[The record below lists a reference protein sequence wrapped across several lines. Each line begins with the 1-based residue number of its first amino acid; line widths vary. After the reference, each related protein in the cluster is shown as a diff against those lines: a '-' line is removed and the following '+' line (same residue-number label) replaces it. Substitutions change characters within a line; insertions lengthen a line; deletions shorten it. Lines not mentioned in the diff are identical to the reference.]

1 VIQQFFTVP
10 EAGALLPR
18 LTSVMEEIRQVR
30 QEIERRAD
38 RIQLL
43 EGLWGEKIRGAG
55 NPDREEFLRSKAEL
69 ERSVHRLER
78 LVETN
83 VLSLGVRLPVGGI
96 EHGLVDFPA
105 RYAGRTV
112 YLCWRLGEAQ
122 SLAWHE
128 VNAGFAGRR
137 PLTEEV
143 ALAMGH
149 ERDVE

>member
-1 VIQQFFTVP
+1 MIQRFFTVP

-30 QEIERRAD
+30 QEIERTAD
-38 RIQLL
+38 RVQLL
-43 EGLWGEKIRGAG
+43 EGLWGEKIRAVG
-55 NPDREEFLRSKAEL
+55 NPDREEFLRSRAEL

-78 LVETN
+78 LVETGL
-83 VLSLGVRLPVGGI
+83 LSLGVRLPAGGI

-112 YLCWRLGEAQ
+112 YLCWRMGEDQ
-122 SLAWHE
+122 ILAWHE
-128 VNAGFAGRR
+128 VNAGFSGRR
-137 PLTEEV
+137 PLTEDV
-143 ALAMGH
+143 ALAMGR